1 MGMSI
6 RNSRFSVASPQVAL
20 SGIRFTV
27 GRDQQGRWVVNDRD
41 GLVGGIFTDRQSAV
55 HFAMFESD
63 HLPGAVCCVPDHVTL
78 TLDLMPDTRPPAP
91 ASAKRAG
98 RC

>member
-1 MGMSI
+1 MRRSAQAFEP
-6 RNSRFSVASPQVAL
+6 SAKL
-20 SGIRFTV
+20 SGGRFTV
-27 GRDQQGRWVVNDRD
+27 GRDRHGRWVVCDRD

-55 HFAMFESD
+55 HFAIFESG

-78 TLDLMPDTRPPAP
+78 TLDLMPTPMPTPVPVQR
-91 ASAKRAG
+91 SAQGLG

>member
-6 RNSRFSVASPQVAL
+6 PNAGFPATL

-27 GRDQQGRWVVNDRD
+27 GRDHHGRWVVQDRD

-55 HFAMFESD
+55 HFAIFESG

-78 TLDLMPDTRPPAP
+78 TLDLMPDTRPLATRPTTGA
-91 ASAKRAG
+91 RGAG